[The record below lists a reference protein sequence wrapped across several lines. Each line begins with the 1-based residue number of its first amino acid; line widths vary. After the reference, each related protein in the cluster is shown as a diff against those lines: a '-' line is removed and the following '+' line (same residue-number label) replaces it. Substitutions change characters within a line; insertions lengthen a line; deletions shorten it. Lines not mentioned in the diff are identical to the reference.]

1 MSKWVEIRDA
11 VEKEI
16 TVSGVAEEVRKN
28 ILAVLANEA
37 VPAVDAFL
45 DKFAAGVKAEAARET
60 GWCKVRDAV
69 VIPYAIHGIMWVS
82 KYVIDRTLTETE
94 KTE

>member
-11 VEKEI
+11 VEQDIQMSGI
-16 TVSGVAEEVRKN
+16 TEEVRKN

-37 VPAVDAFL
+37 VPAVEAFL
-45 DKFAAGVKAEAARET
+45 NKFAAGVQAEAANET

-69 VIPYAIHGIMWVS
+69 VIPYAIQAIMWVS
-82 KYVIDRTLTETE
+82 KYVINRTLAETQPA
-94 KTE
+94 

>member
-11 VEKEI
+11 VEQDI
-16 TVSGVAEEVRKN
+16 QMSGIAEEVRKN

-37 VPAVDAFL
+37 VPAVEAFL
-45 DKFAAGVKAEAARET
+45 DKFAAGVKAEAANET

-69 VIPYAIHGIMWVS
+69 VIPYAIQAIMWVS
-82 KYVIDRTLTETE
+82 KYVINRTLAETQPA
-94 KTE
+94 

>member
-45 DKFAAGVKAEAARET
+45 SKFADGVKAEAARET

>member
-16 TVSGVAEEVRKN
+16 QVSGVAGEVRKN

-37 VPAVDAFL
+37 VPAVEAFL
-45 DKFAAGVKAEAARET
+45 DKFVAGVKAEAVNET
-60 GWCKVRDAV
+60 GWNKVRDAV
-69 VIPYAIHGIMWVS
+69 VIPYAISGVMWVS
-82 KYVIDRTLTETE
+82 KYVIQRTLAETE
-94 KTE
+94 KA

>member
-16 TVSGVAEEVRKN
+16 QVSGVAEEVRKN

-37 VPAVDAFL
+37 VPAVEAFL
-45 DKFAAGVKAEAARET
+45 NKFADGVKAEAMNET
-60 GWCKVRDAV
+60 GWNKVRDAV
-69 VIPYAIHGIMWVS
+69 VIPYAIQGILWVS
-82 KYVIDRTLTETE
+82 KYVINRTLTETQSA
-94 KTE
+94 